1 MKHFVC
7 SAAALLA
14 LLFGSAA
21 FAQVA
26 GNRASLDLPSSKLV
40 NPSLIGSPS
49 KINSLPMSLVL
60 SPDGRYAAA
69 LNAGYGTA
77 QSSYQQSV
85 LIVDLVSGKQV
96 DFPDTRTQLGSA
108 HQTLYQGLAWSRDG
122 RRLYAS
128 VASLTAPEG
137 GKPGETGNAIAVYSF
152 EDGKLAPERLIHIP
166 LQKLADGKQQS
177 AFNKLVEPGMAIPYP
192 AGLCVVGGASEKL
205 LVADNLSDDA
215 LLVDATSGS
224 IVSRFDLSTSRT
236 VPAAYPMTV
245 TATRDGRRG
254 FVALWNGSAVVQLDL
269 VHGRVLGRVSLLGPK
284 TTVSPGSL
292 PAALTLSPD
301 EKQLY
306 VALANRDMTADLTLS
321 ASEKQS
327 MRIDGYFDTKLPG
340 QTYFGAMPDAVS
352 VSPDGKRLFVANAS
366 SDAVAVYDTNA
377 RKQRG
382 SQLQAVRP
390 LGFIPTGWYPTA
402 LAATPGE
409 LLIATAK
416 SDGAGPNGMP
426 QPNVHGRIS
435 HSSSTYIATLLHG
448 SFARVPLARL
458 DDKLAALTSQV
469 LTDNRM
475 HAAQEKIAFRSGVN
489 PIRHIIYIIK
499 ENKTYDQVLGDEAAA
514 NGDPKLTMY
523 GRGITPNQHKLAEQ
537 FGILDNFY
545 DSGEVSGNGHAWS
558 NAAITSDYT
567 ERTWQQSY
575 RGQRSYDYE
584 GEVASGYPLL
594 QGIPDVNE
602 PGTGYLWGNL
612 ARHGKSLYHFGEF
625 IATTFCT
632 DKKPGPQTAPQPGT
646 TVPATTGCTPPAIH
660 KGEAIPAN
668 YGGGMSPYPW
678 AIPMIASN
686 IAVKPELQGN
696 FDPEC
701 PDFELRFPDQLRV
714 NEFLT
719 KFRGWVADRAAGKD
733 TMPDFIQLRL
743 GNDHTAGT
751 SPGLPTPA
759 ASVADNDLAVGRAVE
774 AISHSPYW
782 NDTAFFIL
790 EDDPQSGADH
800 VDAHRSISLVISK
813 YSPRPENGVPFM
825 DHHFYTTVSTIR
837 TMENLIGIPPMNN
850 NDAFA
855 PLMAPSFSGD
865 GDQPAYTAEYRNRD
879 NGLLYEENTPSSP
892 GARESA
898 RMDFSHADR
907 APTAQLSVILWRAAM
922 GNKSLP
928 SQLLHQRGVGRAA
941 CRNGDR
947 EATLACS

>member
-1 MKHFVC
+1 MTCFGC
-7 SAAALLA
+7 SVLA
-14 LLFGSAA
+14 LLGLLAGCPA
-21 FAQVA
+21 FAQNP
-26 GNRASLDLPSSKLV
+26 GTKASLDLPSSKV
-40 NPSLIGSPS
+40 IEPWLIGSPS

-69 LNAGYGTA
+69 LNAGYGTPE
-77 QSSYQQSV
+77 SGYEQSV
-85 LIVDLVSGKQV
+85 LIADLVSGKQV
-96 DFPDTRTQLGSA
+96 DFPDPRTQLGSA
-108 HQTLYQGLAWSRDG
+108 HQTLYQGLGWSRDG
-122 RRLYAS
+122 TRLYAS

-137 GKPGETGNAIAVYSF
+137 GKPEETGNAVAVYSF
-152 EDGKLAPERLIHIP
+152 EDGKLVPQRIIRIP
-166 LQKLADGKQQS
+166 LQKLAGGKQQS
-177 AFNKLVEPGMAIPYP
+177 TFNKSVADGMAIPYP
-192 AGLCVVGGASEKL
+192 AGLSVVGGASDRSERL

-215 LLVDATSGS
+215 LLIDAGSGR
-224 IVSRFDLSTSRT
+224 IVTRFDLSTSRT

-245 TATRDGRRG
+245 TATRDGRLG
-254 FVALWNGSAVVQLDL
+254 FVALWNGSAVAELDL
-269 VHGRVLGRVSLLGPK
+269 VHGRVLGRVSLLGPQ
-284 TTVSPGSL
+284 TPVSPGSL
-292 PAALTLSPD
+292 PAALALSPD

-306 VALANRDMTADLTLS
+306 VALANRDMTADVLLS
-321 ASEKQS
+321 SSEKQP
-327 MRIDGYFDTKLPG
+327 MRIAGYFDARLPG
-340 QTYFGAMPDAVS
+340 QTYSGAMPDAVA
-352 VSPDGKRLFVANAS
+352 VSPDGKRLYVANAG

-377 RKQRG
+377 PKRRG
-382 SQLQAVRP
+382 SRLQAVRP
-390 LGFIPTGWYPTA
+390 VGFIPTGWHPTA
-402 LAATPGE
+402 LAATPSE

-416 SDGAGPNGMP
+416 SDGTGPNSMP
-426 QPNVHGRIS
+426 QPKVQGGMR

-448 SFARVPLARL
+448 SFARVTLAHL
-458 DDKLAALTSQV
+458 DDQLAGLTAQV

-475 HAAQEKIAFRSGVN
+475 HAAQETIAFRSGAN

-584 GEVASGYPLL
+584 GSVAGGYPLL

-602 PGTGYLWGNL
+602 PGSGYLWGNL

-632 DKKPGPQTAPQPGT
+632 HTKPSMPETSPQAGASTPTAK
-646 TVPATTGCTPPAIH
+646 GCTPPAIH
-660 KGEAIPAN
+660 KGEAIPAS
-668 YGGGMSPYPW
+668 YGGGISPYPW

-686 IAVKPELQGN
+686 TAVKPELQGH
-696 FDPEC
+696 FDPLY
-701 PDFELRFPDQLRV
+701 PDFEVSFPDQLRV

-719 KFRGWVADRAAGKD
+719 KFRGWVADRASGKD
-733 TMPDFIQLRL
+733 TMPEFIQLRL
-743 GNDHTAGT
+743 GNDHTAGA
-751 SPGLPTPA
+751 SPGYPTPA
-759 ASVADNDLAVGRAVE
+759 AAVADNDLAIGRAVE
-774 AISHSPYW
+774 AISHSPFW
-782 NDTAFFIL
+782 NDTVFFVL

-800 VDAHRSISLVISK
+800 VDAHRSINLVISK
-813 YSPRPENGVPFM
+813 YSPRPQNGVPFV

-837 TMENLIGIPPMNN
+837 TMEALIGIPPMNN

-855 PLMAPSFSGD
+855 PLIAPLFSGN
-865 GDQPAYTAEYRNRD
+865 GDQAAYTADYRNRD
-879 NGLLYEENTPSSP
+879 NGLLYKENTPSSP
-892 GARESA
+892 GARASA

-922 GNKSLP
+922 GNKPLP
-928 SQLLHQRGVGRAA
+928 SQLLQPRKKEA
-941 CRNGDR
+941 NGD
-947 EATLACS
+947 